1 MFFFEKKNQKTLPGC
16 FARRWELRVR
26 STREKSFG
34 SFLQKRTSFF
44 PSFSLPPDLGMTS
57 SPDHGAFRSAYEA
70 GHGAIV
76 WTNVVSDLETPVAAF
91 LKLAHG
97 KPNSFLLESIEGGAA
112 RGRYSIIGMDPD
124 LIWRCRGG
132 RAELN
137 RHARS
142 APHAFA
148 VDDRPALE
156 SFRSLIEETRLDVP
170 EGLPPMAGG
179 LVGYLGYDMVR
190 LMERLPDKNEDALGL
205 PDAIM
210 VRPTLFA
217 IFDNI
222 RDELTLAA
230 PVYPRPEV
238 SAQVAF
244 DGAQAAIAAARAALE
259 RPLPLAAPPVSLPPQ
274 PEPVSNMPR
283 AAFLDMVGRMKEHI
297 AAGDVFQAVPSQ
309 RFSVPFA
316 LPPFALYRSL
326 RRINPAPFL
335 FFLDFGGFAVV
346 GSSPEILVR
355 LRDGTVT
362 IRPLAGTRPRGA
374 THAEDQRLETELL
387 ADPKERA
394 EHLMLLDLGRN
405 DVGRVAEIGSVEV
418 TESFVV
424 ERFSHVMH
432 IVSNVQGKLRRGL
445 DALDAL
451 VAGFPAGTLT
461 GAPKVR
467 AMQIIEEL
475 EPTRR
480 GIYAGCIGY
489 FAANGTMDTC
499 IGLRTAVVKDG
510 TMYVQAGGG
519 VVADSTP
526 DGEYEETRQKA
537 RALFRAAEEA
547 VRFAKGGA

>member
-1 MFFFEKKNQKTLPGC
+1 MTYAPAPGY
-16 FARRWELRVR
+16 AE
-26 STREKSFG
+26 
-34 SFLQKRTSFF
+34 
-44 PSFSLPPDLGMTS
+44 
-57 SPDHGAFRSAYEA
+57 FRADYEQ
-70 GHGAIV
+70 GRGRLV
-76 WTNVVSDLETPVAAF
+76 WTTSVGDLETPVAAY
-91 LKLAHG
+91 LKLADG
-97 KPNSFLLESIEGGAA
+97 RPYAFLLESVEGGAS
-112 RGRYSIIGMDPD
+112 RGRYSVIGLAPD

-142 APHAFA
+142 APYAFA
-148 VDDRPALE
+148 ADDRPALDSLRALTEE
-156 SFRSLIEETRLDVP
+156 SRLEVP

-190 LMERLPDKNEDALGL
+190 QMETLPEKNQSSIDL
-205 PDAIM
+205 PEAVM
-210 VRPTLFA
+210 VRPTLFV
-217 IFDNI
+217 IFDNVT
-222 RDELTLAA
+222 DLLTLVA
-230 PVYPRPEV
+230 PVYPRAGVTAAQAWE
-238 SAQVAF
+238 SAQAS
-244 DGAQAAIAAARAALE
+244 IAEAEAALA
-259 RPLPLAAPPVSLPPQ
+259 RPLPLAAPAVSLPPL
-274 PEPVSNMPR
+274 PAPASNFTKAEFMAAVER
-283 AAFLDMVGRMKEHI
+283 AKEYI
-297 AAGDVFQAVPSQ
+297 FAGDVFQVVPSQ

-316 LPPFALYRSL
+316 LPPFALYRAL

-335 FFLDFGGFAVV
+335 FHLDFGGFSIV

-355 LRDGTVT
+355 LRDGIVT
-362 IRPLAGTRPRGA
+362 IRPLAGTRKRGA
-374 THAEDQRLETELL
+374 THDEDQRLEAELL

-405 DVGRVAEIGSVEV
+405 DVGRVAEIGTVRV
-418 TESFVV
+418 TESFAI

-432 IVSNVQGKLRRGL
+432 IMSDVQGRLREGL
-445 DALDAL
+445 DAIDAL

-510 TMYVQAGGG
+510 TMYVQAGCG
-519 VVADSTP
+519 VVADSDP
-526 DGEYEETRQKA
+526 EAEWEETRQKA

-547 VRFAKGGA
+547 VTFAAKRQM

>member
-1 MFFFEKKNQKTLPGC
+1 MNISP
-16 FARRWELRVR
+16 V
-26 STREKSFG
+26 
-34 SFLQKRTSFF
+34 
-44 PSFSLPPDLGMTS
+44 PSPAEFQGKYD
-57 SPDHGAFRSAYEA
+57 A
-70 GHGAIV
+70 GQACLV
-76 WTNVVSDLETPVAAF
+76 WTRGVADLETPVAAF

-97 KPNSFLLESIEGGAA
+97 KPNSFLLESVEGGAS

-132 RAELN
+132 RAEIN

-142 APHAFA
+142 APYAFSA
-148 VDDRPALE
+148 DERPVLE
-156 SFRSLIEETRLDVP
+156 SLRALIAETKLDVP
-170 EGLPPMAGG
+170 EGLPPMTGG

-190 LMERLPDKNEDALGL
+190 QMERLPDKNQDALDTPEAL
-205 PDAIM
+205 L

-217 IFDNI
+217 IFDNVN
-222 RDELTLAA
+222 DLLTLAV
-230 PVYPRPEV
+230 PVYPRQGI
-238 SAQVAF
+238 SA
-244 DGAQAAIAAARAALE
+244 AAAWESARAALAE
-259 RPLPLAAPPVSLPPQ
+259 AEAALARPLPLAAPPVSLPAT
-274 PEPVSNMPR
+274 PEPASNFTKESFMDAVER
-283 AAFLDMVGRMKEHI
+283 AKEYI
-297 AAGDVFQAVPSQ
+297 RAGDAFQVVPSQ

-316 LPPFALYRSL
+316 LPPFALYRAL

-346 GSSPEILVR
+346 GSSPEVLVR
-355 LRDGTVT
+355 LRDGIVT

-374 THAEDQRLETELL
+374 THDEDQRLEQELL

-394 EHLMLLDLGRN
+394 EHLMLLDLARN
-405 DVGRVAEIGSVEV
+405 DVGRVAEIGSVRV
-418 TESFVV
+418 TESFVI

-432 IVSNVQGKLRRGL
+432 ISSDVQGTLRPGL
-445 DALDAL
+445 DAVDAL

-467 AMQIIEEL
+467 AMEIIEEL

-510 TMYVQAGGG
+510 TMYVQAGCG
-519 VVADSTP
+519 VVADSNP
-526 DGEYEETRQKA
+526 ESEYEETRQKA

-547 VRFAKGGA
+547 VRFAAGRGG